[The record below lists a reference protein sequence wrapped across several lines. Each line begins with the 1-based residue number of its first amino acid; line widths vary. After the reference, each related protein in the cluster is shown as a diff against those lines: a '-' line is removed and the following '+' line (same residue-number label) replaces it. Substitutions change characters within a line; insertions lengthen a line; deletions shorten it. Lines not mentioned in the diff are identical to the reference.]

1 MAVYIRLDD
10 AVRARLRGD
19 GGCTSSGS
27 DHDASACLSDLVQAF
42 LETDAAGGGGGGE
55 EGGGPSTKGRDG
67 CDSDDDDAPG
77 RAAETAASVRALLD
91 PPANEDPFRIML
103 ASAVAAALH
112 AEAPLRAHGAAFRRA
127 VMRRLRAAGYDAGVC
142 RSRWESSGGL
152 TAGTYEY
159 VDVVVPAAA
168 ASKSARSSA
177 RYIVDAD
184 LRAGL
189 EVARAT
195 AEYAVV
201 VAAVPATAVVARE
214 EAVGRAV
221 RLAADAARRS
231 LRAHGLHVPPWRKS
245 RYMLAKWLGPYKR
258 SPSSAA
264 SPASGAMPTHGTDV
278 KCRAVG
284 FFPSPSAAPAA
295 RIK

>member
-19 GGCTSSGS
+19 GGGTSSGS
-27 DHDASACLSDLVQAF
+27 DHDASACLSGLVQAF
-42 LETDAAGGGGGGE
+42 LETDAAAGAGDDA
-55 EGGGPSTKGRDG
+55 GGPAPKGRDG
-67 CDSDDDDAPG
+67 YDSDDADG
-77 RAAETAASVRALLD
+77 AAEAAAASVRELLD
-91 PPANEDPFRIML
+91 PPAAEDPFRIRL
-103 ASAVAAALH
+103 AAAVSAALD
-112 AEAPLRAHGAAFRRA
+112 AEAPLRGHGAAFRRA

-142 RSRWESSGGL
+142 RSRWETCGNL

-159 VDVVVPAAA
+159 VDVVVPAAGKA
-168 ASKSARSSA
+168 A

-184 LRAGL
+184 FRAGL
-189 EVARAT
+189 QVARAT

-201 VAAVPATAVVARE
+201 VAAVPARAVVARE

-221 RLAADAARRS
+221 RVAADAARRS

-258 SPSSAA
+258 SPSSS
-264 SPASGAMPTHGTDV
+264 SPASGAMPAPGTTGLDV
-278 KCRAVG
+278 IKCRAVG
-284 FFPSPSAAPAA
+284 FFPSQTAAPAA

>member
-19 GGCTSSGS
+19 GGCTSTSSGS

-42 LETDAAGGGGGGE
+42 LETDAAAQGDE
-55 EGGGPSTKGRDG
+55 AAGPAPKGADEYDADG
-67 CDSDDDDAPG
+67 
-77 RAAETAASVRALLD
+77 AAEAAASVRELLD
-91 PPANEDPFRIML
+91 PPAAEDPFRIRL
-103 ASAVAAALH
+103 AAAVASALD
-112 AEAPLRAHGAAFRRA
+112 AEAPLRGHGAAFRRA

-142 RSRWESSGGL
+142 RSRWESCGGL
-152 TAGTYEY
+152 TAGAYEY
-159 VDVVVPAAA
+159 IDVVVPGTAR
-168 ASKSARSSA
+168 AS

-184 LRAGL
+184 FRAGL

-201 VAAVPATAVVARE
+201 VAAVPAKVVVARE

-221 RLAADAARRS
+221 RVAADAARRS
-231 LRAHGLHVPPWRKS
+231 LRSHGLHVPPWRKS

-258 SPSSAA
+258 SPSTS
-264 SPASGAMPTHGTDV
+264 SPASGAMPAPGATGMDI

-284 FFPSPSAAPAA
+284 FFPSQAAAPAA

>member
-42 LETDAAGGGGGGE
+42 LETDAAAGQEDGA
-55 EGGGPSTKGRDG
+55 GPAPKGH
-67 CDSDDDDAPG
+67 DSDDEDG
-77 RAAETAASVRALLD
+77 AAETAASVRELLD
-91 PPANEDPFRIML
+91 PPAAEDPFRIRL
-103 ASAVAAALH
+103 AAAVAAATD

-127 VMRRLRAAGYDAGVC
+127 VMRRLRAAGYDSGVC
-142 RSRWESSGGL
+142 RSRWEASGGL

-159 VDVVVPAAA
+159 VDVVVPGATSP
-168 ASKSARSSA
+168 SKGARSGA

-184 LRAGL
+184 FRAGL

-221 RLAADAARRS
+221 RLASDAARRS
-231 LRAHGLHVPPWRKS
+231 LRAHGLHVPPWRKT

-258 SPSSAA
+258 SPSTS
-264 SPASGAMPTHGTDV
+264 SPASGAMPTPGATGMDI

>member
-10 AVRARLRGD
+10 AVRAHLRGD
-19 GGCTSSGS
+19 GGSTSSGS

-42 LETDAAGGGGGGE
+42 LETDAAGGGGE
-55 EGGGPSTKGRDG
+55 EGAGPAPKGRD
-67 CDSDDDDAPG
+67 SDDEDGPG
-77 RAAETAASVRALLD
+77 RAAETAASVRELLD
-91 PPANEDPFRIML
+91 PPAAEDPFRIRL
-103 ASAVAAALH
+103 AAAVASAMH

-142 RSRWESSGGL
+142 RSRWEASGGL

-159 VDVVVPAAA
+159 VDVVVPGA
-168 ASKSARSSA
+168 ASASKGARGAA

-184 LRAGL
+184 FRAGL

-221 RLAADAARRS
+221 RLASDAARRS
-231 LRAHGLHVPPWRKS
+231 LRSHGLHVPPWRKT

-258 SPSSAA
+258 TPSST
-264 SPASGAMPTHGTDV
+264 SSSASGAMPTPAVDI

-284 FFPSPSAAPAA
+284 FFPSTSAAPAA